1 MSDYDHAPGGTLK
14 LKGGNSTSKIKKKK
28 KKSQKDKDKL
38 VTLAKEI
45 LEEEKT
51 KPVRVIEK
59 TEAEKK
65 FEEIQRKRFEER
77 VQKAAR
83 KSHKD
88 REFNRKLD
96 EMTEH
101 YDIPKVGPG

>member
-14 LKGGNSTSKIKKKK
+14 LKGGNST
-28 KKSQKDKDKL
+28 
-38 VTLAKEI
+38 TKEI